1 MPTELEVKIAVAIHA
16 LGLVRWNGARHLTV
30 TNQFVAAS
38 VLQNHLAVITR
49 GVTARMLL
57 RPKHN
62 RHTKHTR
69 REQEEPQHKR
79 GTKQHKIE
87 HQEFPRARDFAPAA
101 EQQQQCTA
109 ANRHQPHAAVE
120 RGLTDHSIGT
130 TVPYK
135 QVTKKRKDNN

>member
-69 REQEEPQHKR
+69 RKQEEPQHKR

-87 HQEFPRARDFAPAA
+87 HQEFQGRAILLLRPSSSNNA
-101 EQQQQCTA
+101 QQQTGISLMLQWK
-109 ANRHQPHAAVE
+109 E
-120 RGLTDHSIGT
+120 G
-130 TVPYK
+130 
-135 QVTKKRKDNN
+135 